1 MPLGLN
7 ARSAKARMRS
17 PFKRARLSAFA
28 LAQYPVGY
36 PGDEVGSMQVSN
48 PHLPRYIVAGT
59 RNHRAPVNR
68 RIVGVIGETKAR
80 ESRR

>member
-1 MPLGLN
+1 
-7 ARSAKARMRS
+7 
-17 PFKRARLSAFA
+17 
-28 LAQYPVGY
+28 
-36 PGDEVGSMQVSN
+36 MQVSN